1 MNRKF
6 VFIGILGSS
15 LLLGCIEKKEPVSKE
30 KSITPVTI
38 GDVKSDASK
47 AISTAT
53 EYTTEGKNKMVQN
66 WKEQMSEM
74 DSQLDDLRKKG
85 EQLAADS
92 KDAWNK
98 KMTTLEAKR
107 KVAEDKITALE
118 NSTADAWSDI
128 EKGIAEAWNDFKN
141 AFQDASKE
149 F

>member
-6 VFIGILGSS
+6 AFIGIFGSS
-15 LLLGCIEKKEPVSKE
+15 LLLGCFEKKEPISKE
-30 KSITPVTI
+30 KSAPPVTI

-47 AISTAT
+47 AISTAS
-53 EYTTEGKNKMVQN
+53 EYTTERKNKMVQN
-66 WKEQMSEM
+66 WKDQMSEM
-74 DSQLDDLRKKG
+74 DTQLDDLRKKG

-107 KVAEDKITALE
+107 KVAKDKIAEME

-128 EKGIAEAWNDFKN
+128 EKGTAAAWNDFKN